1 MSVWYRKVTAN
12 LGEIV
17 PAISHYEKEIEQARF
32 ECSMKGVL
40 EKQSRD
46 MPGIV
51 EHRFNQLQEV
61 EAILETD
68 PVAKHVY
75 QRLLQLRSE
84 FKRMPI
90 PPTLEPVDKTIEQV
104 LKKIDRRSR
113 RNFVL
118 VGSAVAGLIAAISG
132 FISTAPSPLVN
143 QAEVSDSE
151 TIQIALNEPVMEIVN
166 PDNVMLTVNEPL
178 LQIPQVPIKTRK
190 N

>member
-1 MSVWYRKVTAN
+1 
-12 LGEIV
+12 
-17 PAISHYEKEIEQARF
+17 
-32 ECSMKGVL
+32 
-40 EKQSRD
+40 
-46 MPGIV
+46 
-51 EHRFNQLQEV
+51 
-61 EAILETD
+61 
-68 PVAKHVY
+68 
-75 QRLLQLRSE
+75 
-84 FKRMPI
+84 MPI
-90 PPTLEPVDKTIEQV
+90 APTLEPVDKTIEQV

>member
-1 MSVWYRKVTAN
+1 MINGDNHLQKMKKTMKQ
-12 LGEIV
+12 E
-17 PAISHYEKEIEQARF
+17 RF
-32 ECSMKGVL
+32 ELISAYLDGELKP
-40 EKQSRD
+40 S
-46 MPGIV
+46 
-51 EHRFNQLQEV
+51 EHKEV

-90 PPTLEPVDKTIEQV
+90 APTLEPVDKTIEQV

-151 TIQIALNEPVMEIVN
+151 TIQIALNEPVMEIIN